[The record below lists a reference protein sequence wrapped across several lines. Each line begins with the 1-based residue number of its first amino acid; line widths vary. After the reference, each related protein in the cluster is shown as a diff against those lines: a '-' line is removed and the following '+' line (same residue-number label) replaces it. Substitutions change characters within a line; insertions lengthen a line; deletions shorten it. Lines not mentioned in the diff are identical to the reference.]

1 MDATTIVLLLFG
13 SLLMFCGTIVL
24 LVRAFQQSVGWGVAS
39 LLIPFAN
46 VLFALCHWGR
56 AKGSF
61 ICMILGT
68 AMFFGGLA
76 KTGASFSEEG
86 LAQLLKDGISAE
98 SGGSAEQLTASIQ
111 DTRHRIEVLEVQFAT
126 QGAELTKQYAALEA
140 RRTKLKAGDA
150 AAVERFNAEAA
161 AYQAQNAFHKSAAQE
176 LETGR
181 LELQTLLDRRSKLQ
195 QTANPKSAS
204 GSGSGKSVIM
214 YTTSSCPACV
224 AAKSYF
230 ARKGISYDERDVN
243 ASPAAMQEFR
253 QLGGRGVP
261 LILVGSERMEGFN
274 AQRLDQLL

>member
-1 MDATTIVLLLFG
+1 MDATTALILIGF
-13 SLLMFCGTIVL
+13 LLMFGGTIVL
-24 LVRAFQQSVGWGVAS
+24 LVRAFQESIGWGVAS

-61 ICMILGT
+61 ICMMIGT
-68 AMFFGGLA
+68 GMFVGGVL
-76 KTGASFSEEG
+76 KTGAFSEAHLMQAFKEAMAG
-86 LAQLLKDGISAE
+86 SA
-98 SGGSAEQLTASIQ
+98 GSAEELTASIQ
-111 DTRHRIEVLEVQFAT
+111 ESRNRIEALEGKFAT

-140 RRTKLKAGDA
+140 RRAKLKTDDA
-150 AAVERFNAEAA
+150 PGVERFNAEAA
-161 AYQAQNAFHKSAAQE
+161 AYQAQNVAHKAVVQE
-176 LETGR
+176 LETAR
-181 LELQTLLDRRSKLQ
+181 QQLQTLLDERSRLQ
-195 QTANPKSAS
+195 KIEKPAVASA
-204 GSGSGKSVIM
+204 SGKSVIM

-243 ASPAAMQEFR
+243 TSSAAMQEFR

-274 AQRLDQLL
+274 SQRLDQLL

>member
-24 LVRAFQQSVGWGVAS
+24 LVRAFQESVGWGVAS

-46 VLFALCHWGR
+46 VFFALCHWGR

-68 AMFFGGLA
+68 AMFIGGLA

-86 LAQLLKDGISAE
+86 LAQLLKEGVSAE
-98 SGGSAEQLTASIQ
+98 SGGSAEQLTASIEE
-111 DTRHRIEVLEVQFAT
+111 TRRRIEVLESRFAT
-126 QGAELTKQYAALEA
+126 LGSELTKQYAALETRRA
-140 RRTKLKAGDA
+140 RLKAGDA

-161 AYQAQNAFHKSAAQE
+161 AYQAQNASHKVAAKD
-176 LETGR
+176 LEAAR
-181 LELQTLLDRRSKLQ
+181 QQLQTFLDQRSKLQ
-195 QTANPKSAS
+195 QTAKPKSAS
-204 GSGSGKSVIM
+204 ISGRGRGVVM

-261 LILVGSERMEGFN
+261 LILVGSERMEGFD
-274 AQRLDQLL
+274 ARRLDQLL